1 MRTNIQSSMNEKSFR
16 EQVQKFLS
24 WDSAHLDWKTALA
37 GLPAKHRGVRPSGAP
52 HSAWELLEHVRIA
65 QWDLLEYSRNPK
77 HVSPEFPTGYW
88 PQKPAP
94 PNAAAW
100 DRSVKAF
107 ERDLADMGRLA
118 SDESIDLTAPIPGR
132 SGETYLREILIL
144 ADHNAYHLGQFVL
157 LRRLLGAWH
166 EK

>member
-1 MRTNIQSSMNEKSFR
+1 
-16 EQVQKFLS
+16 
-24 WDSAHLDWKTALA
+24 
-37 GLPAKHRGVRPSGAP
+37 
-52 HSAWELLEHVRIA
+52 
-65 QWDLLEYSRNPK
+65 LLEYSRNPK
-77 HVSPEFPTGYW
+77 HTSPEFPAGYW
-88 PQKPAP
+88 PKNPAP

-118 SDESIDLTAPIPGR
+118 ADESIDLTAAIPGR

-157 LRRLLGAWH
+157 LRRLLGAW
-166 EK
+166 KKK